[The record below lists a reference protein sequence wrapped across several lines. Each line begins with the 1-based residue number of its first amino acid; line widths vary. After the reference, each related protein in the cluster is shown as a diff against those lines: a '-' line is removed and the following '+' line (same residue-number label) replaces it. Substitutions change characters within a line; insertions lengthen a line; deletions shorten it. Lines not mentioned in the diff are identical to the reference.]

1 MVALLAGIARSIDRV
16 VGVVVVFLLVVMLV
30 TTSAGVFWRYILNS
44 ALSWS
49 EELGRYL
56 LVWVSFLGA
65 ALATYRGAHIGIQA
79 FLNLLP
85 APLQIWIGRVVDAL
99 IILFMAAILLGGIEI
114 LPATAIRIAPTL
126 SIRMNI
132 PYLVLPISAGI
143 ILFDVLVHLV
153 EGFTK
158 QKAEP

>member
-1 MVALLAGIARSIDRV
+1 MVALLAGMARSLDRV

-85 APLQIWIGRVVDAL
+85 SALRRWIDRVVDAL
-99 IILFMAAILLGGIEI
+99 IILFMAAVLVGGIEI

-132 PYLVLPISAGI
+132 PYLVVPISAAI
-143 ILFDVLVHLV
+143 ILLEVLVHLV
-153 EGFTK
+153 EGFAGK
-158 QKAEP
+158 RADP

>member
-1 MVALLAGIARSIDRV
+1 MAALLAGMARSLDRV

-85 APLQIWIGRVVDAL
+85 SALQRWIGRVVDAL
-99 IILFMAAILLGGIEI
+99 IILFMAAILVGGIEI

-132 PYLVLPISAGI
+132 PYLVVPISAAI
-143 ILFDVLVHLV
+143 ILLDVLVHLV
-153 EGFTK
+153 EGFAVK
-158 QKAEP
+158 RADP